1 MPDLGDSSIFMLQM
15 EYQSCLLVCFIHK
28 LVWRQFFSSKWFFFN
43 ELFVVSMKL
52 FLLQAIH
59 QCLTM
64 HQLLP

>member
-1 MPDLGDSSIFMLQM
+1 MLYSQAGL
-15 EYQSCLLVCFIHK
+15 ETI
-28 LVWRQFFSSKWFFFN
+28 FFFRVFFLN
-43 ELFVVSMKL
+43 ELFVVQMKL